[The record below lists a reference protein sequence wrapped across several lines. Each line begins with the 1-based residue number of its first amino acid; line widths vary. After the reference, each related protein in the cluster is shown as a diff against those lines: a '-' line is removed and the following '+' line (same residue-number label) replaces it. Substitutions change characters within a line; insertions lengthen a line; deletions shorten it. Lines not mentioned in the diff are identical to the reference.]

1 MADKLA
7 GMQMF
12 VRVVEAGSFA
22 AAAALSNV
30 TATMAAK
37 HIREIEQRLAAKL
50 LHRTTRRHQ
59 LTEIGALYYERCK
72 RALYE
77 FEQAEASAA
86 ELRTDPRGKLR
97 IIAPVSFGSESLAP
111 ALADFLER
119 YPLISVDL
127 VLDNTPVDLMGE
139 DYHLAVHIGE
149 IHSNSLVARP
159 LQAYRRILA
168 AAPAYLDR
176 HGQPATPEQLGDHQC
191 LGLAY
196 WGKKEFFWAL
206 TGPGQQVRHVPV
218 VGRFTAN
225 DGRALRT
232 AALQGTGIVLLPEM
246 LLAGDLAAGRLS
258 PVLAQWCH
266 SPTPIYLVYPRDQR
280 PTAMLRSAIDF
291 LVERLAPTF
300 G

>member
-22 AAAALSNV
+22 AAAELSQV

-50 LHRTTRRHQ
+50 LHRTTRKHQ

-72 RALYE
+72 RALHE
-77 FEQAEASAA
+77 FEQAEASAD
-86 ELRTDPRGKLR
+86 ELRNDPRGKLR
-97 IIAPVSFGSESLAP
+97 IVAPVSFGSESLAP
-111 ALADFLER
+111 ALADYLER
-119 YPLISVDL
+119 YPQISVDL
-127 VLDNTPVDLMGE
+127 VLDNTPVDLMGA
-139 DYHLAVHIGE
+139 DYHLAIHIGE
-149 IHSNSLVARP
+149 VHGDYLVARP

-168 AAPAYLDR
+168 AAPSYLER
-176 HGQPATPEQLGDHQC
+176 HGHAATPEQLCEHQC

-206 TGPGQQVRHVPV
+206 TGPAQQVRHVPV

-246 LLAGDLAAGRLS
+246 LLAGDLAAGRLQQ
-258 PVLAQWCH
+258 VLPGWCH
-266 SPTPIYLVYPRDQR
+266 APTPIHLVYPRDQR

-291 LVERLAPTF
+291 LVERLAPTP

>member
-22 AAAALSNV
+22 AAAELSNV

-50 LHRTTRRHQ
+50 LHRTTRKHQ

-72 RALYE
+72 RALHE

-86 ELRTDPRGKLR
+86 ELRTDPRGRLR
-97 IIAPVSFGSESLAP
+97 IVAPVSYGSESLAP
-111 ALADFLER
+111 VLAHYLEQ
-119 YPLISVDL
+119 YPQISVDL
-127 VLDNTPVDLMGE
+127 VLDNTPVDLMRDE
-139 DYHLAVHIGE
+139 FHLAIHIGE
-149 IHSNSLVARP
+149 LHSNDLVARP
-159 LQAYRRILA
+159 LHGYRRILA
-168 AAPAYLDR
+168 AAPAYLAR
-176 HGQPATPEQLGDHQC
+176 HGQPDAPQALCTHPC
-191 LGLAY
+191 LGLSY

-206 TGPGQQVRHVPV
+206 SGPEQQVRHVPV
-218 VGRFTAN
+218 GGRFTAN
-225 DGRALRT
+225 DGRALRA

-246 LLAGDLAAGRLS
+246 LIASDLAAGRLCA
-258 PVLAQWCH
+258 VLPAWCH
-266 SPTPIYLVYPRDQR
+266 LPTPMYLVYPRDQR

-291 LVERLAPTF
+291 LVERLAAP
-300 G
+300 